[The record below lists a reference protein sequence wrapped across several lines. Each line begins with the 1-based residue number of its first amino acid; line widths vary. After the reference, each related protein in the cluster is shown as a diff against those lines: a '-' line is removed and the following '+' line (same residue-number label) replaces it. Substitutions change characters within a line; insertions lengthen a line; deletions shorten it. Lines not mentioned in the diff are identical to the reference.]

1 MTLQLGG
8 PADPRKYNHERDML
22 WALHRFFRRA
32 FEQFGGGTDDKLAEL
47 MTRHRIRVPNCDLA
61 ENMKLFVKEIVAVVA
76 DPTLKDTK
84 DPGKTAEALLFKLFR
99 DDNDGHTSIRTLF
112 CVLFLKGIICELPL
126 WASMTRPKHP
136 NDPLPGNEEIEAV
149 GREFLDRL
157 GAQGGAASDQ

>member
-1 MTLQLGG
+1 
-8 PADPRKYNHERDML
+8 ML
-22 WALHRFFRRA
+22 FSVFSH
-32 FEQFGGGTDDKLAEL
+32 GD
-47 MTRHRIRVPNCDLA
+47 
-61 ENMKLFVKEIVAVVA
+61 VKEIVAVVA